1 MKKIFLLFIVFFLS
15 SCSFDF
21 SFLNQEFNN
30 TEEEKYNITIAT
42 GILNGT
48 VTTDKISASFN
59 EVVEVFVVPNEGYE
73 LSDLYI
79 NELKI
84 EGFKFNMPNK
94 DVLVNATFKAIEKDE
109 ICEHNFVDYKCT
121 NCGLEIE
128 RTYLNELFGDNID
141 IYTNNEENP
150 YNIDLNKY
158 GSDVN
163 VYFYEPNLSIM
174 TDPYISVNKETFY
187 SNYERSTSYEDAYYR
202 TKHNLMSGDITD
214 QYYLPADDKIIIDDK
229 AVRISTATYVLDIK
243 GNYLAYIP
251 NVFNDEDRNII
262 FYGAAYTS
270 LNDVA
275 AYLLAFGEAPIN
287 QIKNKNNKGI
297 SEALSSWGKYGRVN
311 NNSFSGD
318 ISKYPYE
325 PELPNILG
333 TNKVYY
339 NEIDFGTTGN
349 YTLSNRNKTYN
360 QVAYNNGYSITRGA
374 VRIVYV
380 SDKTVKSIDKRYVFY
395 TYNHYNDFQEYLN
408 YDNGWGYRFG
418 NESAG
423 NEYCYN
429 TNDYNNFG
437 CSAPSKYPTTLLKKY
452 SELI

>member
-1 MKKIFLLFIVFFLS
+1 MKKIFLLFIVLLLS

-21 SFLNQEFNN
+21 SFLDQDLNS
-30 TEEEKYNITIAT
+30 EEKKYNITIADD
-42 GILNGT
+42 IQNGMLI
-48 VTTDKISASFN
+48 TDKTSAFFN
-59 EVVEVFVVPNEGYE
+59 EVVEIFVVANEGYE

-94 DVLVNATFKAIEKDE
+94 DVLVNATFKAVGKDE
-109 ICEHNFVDYKCT
+109 ICEHNFVDYKCI

-128 RTYLNELFGDNID
+128 RSYLNELFGDNID
-141 IYTNNEENP
+141 IYTNNDENP
-150 YNIDLNKY
+150 YNVDLNKY
-158 GSDVN
+158 GNDVN

-174 TDPYISVNKETFY
+174 TDPYTNVNKNDFY
-187 SNYERSTSYEDAYYR
+187 AEYQRSTSYEDAYYR

-214 QYYLPADDKIIIDDK
+214 QYYLPGDDKVVVDNK
-229 AVRISTATYVLDIK
+229 AVRITTTTYVLDTK

-251 NVFNDEDRNII
+251 NVLNDEDKNII

-287 QIKNKNNKGI
+287 QIKNKNKTGI
-297 SEALSSWGKYGRVN
+297 SEAISSWGKYGRVN

-339 NEIDFGTTGN
+339 NEIDFGTMGN
-349 YTLSNRNKTYN
+349 YTLSNRNKTYE
-360 QVAYNNGYSITRGA
+360 QVVYNNGSSITRGA

-380 SDKTVKSIDKRYVFY
+380 SDSNVKNINERYVFY

-408 YDNGWGYRFG
+408 YYNGWGYRFG

-429 TNDYNNFG
+429 TSDYNNFG
-437 CSAPSKYPTTLLKKY
+437 CVPPSKYPQTLLQKY
-452 SELI
+452 SDIK